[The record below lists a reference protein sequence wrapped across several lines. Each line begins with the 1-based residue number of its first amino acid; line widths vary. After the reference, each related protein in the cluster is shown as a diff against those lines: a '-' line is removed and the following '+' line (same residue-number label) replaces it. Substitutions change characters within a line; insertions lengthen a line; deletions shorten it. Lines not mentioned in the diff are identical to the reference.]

1 MQSPSLLSSQLLHQ
15 LQDRQPG
22 AAQLLSLSED
32 EQHRLGYFHTL
43 REICQQPAT
52 WLETGRL
59 LPKYSSALIDC
70 TEGLSSLFL
79 TGSAVLS
86 TRAIVYGPLSA
97 RRHMDVQAIPSGALL
112 THVGYAMPV
121 ARPSLM
127 VSLARSG
134 DSPES
139 VGALTLV
146 RKIAPEIRHLVLTCN
161 REGKLAKTFND
172 DPNVVVIAL
181 DNAQ

>member
-79 TGSAVLS
+79 TGSGSSEYAGDCV
-86 TRAIVYGPLSA
+86 RSA
-97 RRHMDVQAIPSGALL
+97 LRKALNMDVQAIPSGALL

-161 REGKLAKTFND
+161 REGKLAKTFNE
-172 DPNVVVIAL
+172 
-181 DNAQ
+181 